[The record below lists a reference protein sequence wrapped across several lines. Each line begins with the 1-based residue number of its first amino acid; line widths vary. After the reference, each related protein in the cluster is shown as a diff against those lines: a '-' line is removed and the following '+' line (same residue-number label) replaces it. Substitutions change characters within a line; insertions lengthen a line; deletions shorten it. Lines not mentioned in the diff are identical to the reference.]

1 MALDDRELFERV
13 ATQAKALPRHVRR
26 QLIIYLQDMSCAE
39 RVATQAKNCRS
50 FQAGGCLLSGGK
62 TPPPAVLSSGCK
74 LFDYDVPF

>member
-26 QLIIYLQDMSCAE
+26 QLIIYLQDMSCA
-39 RVATQAKNCRS
+39 NCRS